1 MEKNWDASESWYT
14 AAVGEKG
21 HYYHQTV
28 ILPGALKLL
37 GKFKSLLDVG
47 CGQGVLARHLPKDVD
62 YVGVD
67 QSSALIESAK
77 KMTKQGQFFVADA
90 CEKLP
95 LENKTFERATF
106 IMSLQNMER
115 GKEAIANAAKHL
127 SAKGKMVL
135 VLNHP
140 CFRIPRQ
147 SGWGVEEQ
155 KKLQF
160 RKIESYMSAQ
170 KIPILTNPGKK
181 EESANTY
188 SYHHCLT
195 DLSSWLKAAG
205 LLIETVEEWCSDKKS
220 EGKNAKMEDRARK
233 EIPLFMALVATRLS

>member
-28 ILPGALKLL
+28 ILPGVLRLL
-37 GKFKSLLDVG
+37 GKFKSILDVG

-62 YVGVD
+62 YVGID
-67 QSSALIESAK
+67 QSSALIQSAK
-77 KMTKQGQFFVADA
+77 KMTKQGQFLVADA
-90 CEKLP
+90 CQNLP
-95 LENKTFERATF
+95 LENKTFERAVF

-115 GKEAIANAAKHL
+115 GKEAIANAGKHL
-127 SAKGKMVL
+127 SAKGKMAL

-147 SGWGVEEQ
+147 SGWGIEEK

-181 EESANTY
+181 EESETTY
-188 SYHHCLT
+188 SYHHCLSEI
-195 DLSSWLKAAG
+195 SSWLKATG
-205 LLIETVEEWCSDKKS
+205 LLIETMEEWCSDKKS
-220 EGKNAKMEDRARK
+220 EGKSAKMEDRARK
-233 EIPLFMALVATRLS
+233 EIPLFMAIVAVKVG